1 MWKWVIFL
9 HYYQEPSKVKQSKE
23 YDTEQEAEHALYN
36 LVKDNATG
44 FVYGTIERRAYVNQ

>member
-23 YDTEQEAEHALYN
+23 YDTEQEAENALYN
-36 LVKDNATG
+36 LVKDNATS
-44 FVYGTIERRAYVNQ
+44 FVYGTIERRAYVN